1 MHRRIIITEVNGAWK
16 SATAAVLPGNA
27 SAYPSALL
35 SEVTCVSTNNCTAVG
50 TYTDVTGGV
59 EGMTVTNPRD
69 VARGSP

>member
-1 MHRRIIITEVNGAWK
+1 VEERDRRR
-16 SATAAVLPGNA
+16 SSGNA

-59 EGMTVTNPRD
+59 EGMTVTETHATW
-69 VARGSP
+69 ARGSP

>member
-1 MHRRIIITEVNGAWK
+1 VGSYISQDNATEGLIITEVNGAWK

-50 TYTDVTGGV
+50 TYTDVT
-59 EGMTVTNPRD
+59 
-69 VARGSP
+69 VASKE